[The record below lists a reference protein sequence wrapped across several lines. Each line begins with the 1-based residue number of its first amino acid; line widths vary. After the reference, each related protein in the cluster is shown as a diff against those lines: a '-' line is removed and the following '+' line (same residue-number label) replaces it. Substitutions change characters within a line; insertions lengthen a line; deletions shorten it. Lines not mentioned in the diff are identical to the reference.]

1 MRQSPQ
7 TSYPSS
13 ATSSTVRRIFMIPM
27 GMPVLTSSSE
37 SAVRMISAGD
47 EVDKDIVILDSGSD
61 VSLLPL
67 SYGQC
72 GMDAVRQEEVQ
83 LRDCHGS
90 HLKVTGYRTVSLV
103 VRDGDG
109 TEAELEHAFLIANVK
124 SCILSL
130 GQLYRNGWCVKQ
142 MDDGSGPYLE
152 SPDKGLHIPVF
163 YERNS
168 LAMKATVC
176 RVEQVG
182 DEVQLSPHV
191 CVRAVVEL
199 KNKFRPENPRNN
211 VWQVADGHP
220 YLRCISTNYVNPR
233 PAWAANFGYRTTLVQ
248 KRSTASEDHGWNVVE
263 VSAKYLELENPFGPI
278 ADLAGFADGEDVV
291 VLTILSE
298 KEEALASFGDLLD
311 AGGYFDLP
319 YEPESP
325 MRGEGDG
332 DGQNIEGLEIDPILD
347 VGRDDEVMGRD
358 IPEHQA
364 IAPALRED
372 AEADMIV
379 INDIQVTPNSSV
391 EVLKTAGRFL
401 GISTADSKNKIFERI
416 RASHVS
422 SLRLRALEVAR
433 GEYEALQP
441 HPQYQDAPAQPTLR
455 ERKLHE
461 VTHLPFK
468 KWCSVCVQSKSRPN
482 HQRSTLPDELAQR
495 SFPTIQCDFYTVSG
509 NLNVLIM
516 VDAWTKFIAVEP
528 SRNKLQSVVGGA
540 VARFLGELGCYDQ
553 VELAFDNEPVL
564 AAGMRSAQTIRAA
577 QGLPTVLQ
585 PGQLYGKGRT
595 SLAER
600 SIQTVRAQGKCLMT
614 HLEDKM
620 RVKFPSEHPLRA
632 WAVIHGAWLL
642 NRYHVASSTGTTAFM
657 SLCGRPYK
665 GRICAFGEEVFA
677 LDPLQAKYSTQW
689 RRGIWLTKDGMD
701 MDVVAVSENEVI
713 RSRAIRKVAEHW
725 NAELALSLKVGP
737 WDMRRGVYT
746 EMKFAK
752 PPESPLPLSHVPVG
766 GVEPEFDDDEK
777 GVMKYAKENPMEDL
791 EDMAEEVEISKT
803 GGAGGAGGASASVPV
818 AMQSEADQGGADLGA
833 LAQSKRS
840 GGDVRLPIPV
850 RQRIAEAEATKRE
863 QQDGEDVPAKF
874 VKFDPESAITEPS
887 PKQPR
892 TTLYSPVYAGELA
905 TSPATSSTSRHV
917 RRIVE
922 DIELYDEDELE
933 CGFSG
938 DPDLEFGEPQPEFA
952 GERVEISEEEKKRR
966 GFFNEG
972 AGPPTVT
979 EDELAWLDQEAMH
992 AELKRLKN
1000 LDVIE
1005 DISDGAI
1012 AEECVKLDTRLVRD
1026 WRF

>member
-1 MRQSPQ
+1 
-7 TSYPSS
+7 
-13 ATSSTVRRIFMIPM
+13 
-27 GMPVLTSSSE
+27 
-37 SAVRMISAGD
+37 
-47 EVDKDIVILDSGSD
+47 
-61 VSLLPL
+61 
-67 SYGQC
+67 
-72 GMDAVRQEEVQ
+72 
-83 LRDCHGS
+83 
-90 HLKVTGYRTVSLV
+90 
-103 VRDGDG
+103 
-109 TEAELEHAFLIANVK
+109 
-124 SCILSL
+124 
-130 GQLYRNGWCVKQ
+130 
-142 MDDGSGPYLE
+142 
-152 SPDKGLHIPVF
+152 
-163 YERNS
+163 
-168 LAMKATVC
+168 
-176 RVEQVG
+176 
-182 DEVQLSPHV
+182 
-191 CVRAVVEL
+191 
-199 KNKFRPENPRNN
+199 
-211 VWQVADGHP
+211 
-220 YLRCISTNYVNPR
+220 
-233 PAWAANFGYRTTLVQ
+233 
-248 KRSTASEDHGWNVVE
+248 
-263 VSAKYLELENPFGPI
+263 
-278 ADLAGFADGEDVV
+278 
-291 VLTILSE
+291 
-298 KEEALASFGDLLD
+298 
-311 AGGYFDLP
+311 
-319 YEPESP
+319 
-325 MRGEGDG
+325 
-332 DGQNIEGLEIDPILD
+332 
-347 VGRDDEVMGRD
+347 
-358 IPEHQA
+358 
-364 IAPALRED
+364 
-372 AEADMIV
+372 MIV

-391 EVLKTAGRFL
+391 EVLRTAGRFL
-401 GISTADSKNKIFERI
+401 GISTAGSKNKIFERI

-433 GEYEALQP
+433 GEYEAPQP

-482 HQRSTLPDELAQR
+482 HQRSTPPDELAQR
-495 SFPTIQCDFYTVSG
+495 SFPTIQYDFYIVSG

-540 VARFLGELGCYDQ
+540 VARFLGELGYYDQ

-585 PGQLYGKGRT
+585 PGQLYGNGRT

-642 NRYHVASSTGTTAFM
+642 NRYHVASPTGTTAFM
-657 SLCGRPYK
+657 SLRGRPYK

-746 EMKFAK
+746 EIKFSK
-752 PPESPLPLSHVPVG
+752 PPESPLPLLHVPVG

-777 GVMKYAKENPMEDL
+777 AVMKYAKENPMEDL

-803 GGAGGAGGASASVPV
+803 GGAGGASASVPV
-818 AMQSEADQGGADLGA
+818 AMQSETDQSGADLEA

-840 GGDVRLPIPV
+840 GGDVRL
-850 RQRIAEAEATKRE
+850 
-863 QQDGEDVPAKF
+863 
-874 VKFDPESAITEPS
+874 
-887 PKQPR
+887 
-892 TTLYSPVYAGELA
+892 SPVYAGELA

-952 GERVEISEEEKKRR
+952 GERAEISEEEKKRR

-1005 DISDGAI
+1005 DISDGVI
-1012 AEECVKLDTRLVRD
+1012 AE
-1026 WRF
+1026 